1 MASEAQRNAVRNYKK
16 KNVKRFTVDFS
27 PVDADL
33 WEKLQSQPNKQGYI
47 KNLIR
52 EDMKKGGA

>member
-1 MASEAQRNAVRNYKK
+1 MASEAQRNAVKNYKK
-16 KNVKRFTVDFS
+16 KSINRFTVDFS
-27 PVDADL
+27 PVEAEL

-52 EDMKKGGA
+52 EDMKKDGA

>member
-1 MASEAQRNAVRNYKK
+1 MASEAQRNAVRKYKK
-16 KNVKRFTVDFS
+16 KSIKRFTVDFY
-27 PVDADL
+27 PVDDQL
-33 WEKLQSQPNKQGYI
+33 WEKLQNQPNKQGYI